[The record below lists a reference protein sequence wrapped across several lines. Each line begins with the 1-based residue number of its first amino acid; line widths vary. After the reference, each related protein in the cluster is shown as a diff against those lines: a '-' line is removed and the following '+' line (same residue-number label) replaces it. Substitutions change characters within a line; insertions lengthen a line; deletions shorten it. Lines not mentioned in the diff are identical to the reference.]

1 MHSRPA
7 PVGIPKEAGPA
18 PSWPAP
24 QGAHQQGWRW
34 DALCA
39 QTDPE
44 AFFPEKGQSPA
55 AAKRVCRACPVRLPC
70 LAFALAAN
78 ERHGVWGGL
87 SEQERQRVR
96 RRGLSRA
103 SSPAVACPEVRAG
116 AVAS

>member
-7 PVGIPKEAGPA
+7 PVSGPEAAGTA
-18 PSWPAP
+18 PSVPAH
-24 QGAHQQGWRW
+24 QGAHQRGWRG

-70 LAFALAAN
+70 LALALATN

-87 SEQERQRVR
+87 SEQERHRVR
-96 RRGLSRA
+96 RRGLSRTGSPTVA
-103 SSPAVACPEVRAG
+103 SPAVRAA